1 MDDMDVHVQPNSDL
15 ACSKSKFHSYILPIF
30 CQTPDNSLLSTYLLT
45 YYQRWEILKKISL
58 NMFYE

>member
-45 YYQRWEILKKISL
+45 IKDGRFKKKSL
-58 NMFYE
+58 